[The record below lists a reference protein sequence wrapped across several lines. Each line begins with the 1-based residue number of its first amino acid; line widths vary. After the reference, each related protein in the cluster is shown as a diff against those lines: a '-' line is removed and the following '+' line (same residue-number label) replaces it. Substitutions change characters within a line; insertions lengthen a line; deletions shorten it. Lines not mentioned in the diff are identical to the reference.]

1 MKPVYAIKLLAPLAS
16 VACCLFGASANVAA
30 APADCHGNWQHPV
43 EQHVEM
49 RGMSLS
55 LEEYANDERHFS
67 IKQAAHVLDIYFLK
81 EALLIKGPTTGEI
94 EQYSEEELS
103 WFPMVLAIPNS
114 VLSSL
119 SPKGPCSLKGKTQF
133 SQHLDGNLGFGQHKL
148 TFVEGN
154 VSPSGP
160 SELAY
165 SFAATVTPP
174 LEGVSSIQYSGSMRF
189 ASKAKP
195 LAATTNLTGYTLIG
209 SERPLP
215 VVGDASLRLSTVGEL
230 RTLLAQREPM
240 DEDSGAEPHF

>member
-1 MKPVYAIKLLAPLAS
+1 MKPVRAFKLLALS
-16 VACCLFGASANVAA
+16 ACSMLGALPCAA
-30 APADCHGNWQHPV
+30 APSPECHGDWQHPV

-49 RGMSLS
+49 RGMSMS
-55 LEEYANDERHFS
+55 MEEYANDERHFS
-67 IKQAAHVLDIYFLK
+67 IKQSSHVLDIYFLK
-81 EALLIKGPTTGEI
+81 EALLIKGPPAGEI
-94 EQYSEEELS
+94 EHYSEEELT

-119 SPKGPCSLKGKTQF
+119 SPKGPCALRGKTQF
-133 SQHLDGNLGFGQHKL
+133 SQRLDGNLGFGPHRL

-154 VSPSGP
+154 IAPSGP

-174 LEGVSSIQYSGSMRF
+174 LEGVTSIQYSGSVRF
-189 ASKAKP
+189 ARRAKP
-195 LAATTNLTGYTLIG
+195 LAPSTNVTGYTLIG
-209 SERPLP
+209 AERPLP
-215 VVGDASLRLSTVGEL
+215 VVGDANLRLSTVAEL